1 MGIVIR
7 QGAKYSLVAYVGVLV
22 GALTNLFL
30 MPAFLSPEQIGV
42 FRQILANATLLSAI
56 VLAGMPQVI
65 DRFHPYFE
73 GKRHDAFFSMSMA
86 YTLMAFAG
94 LSLLLWW
101 GKTLYLGLYI
111 DKSPHVELY
120 FYYLFP
126 LTLGMAFQSIIE
138 AWCRAYLRIAVPAL
152 FRDFFLKATIAL
164 LVVAVGVHWIAFGRV
179 FDAVAAYYIIAVL
192 GLTAYLY
199 RLHRFRL
206 FPAGWWAMVQGRLR
220 EMMEY
225 AVFILMG
232 GLSIVVVNQADIMM
246 LGMLLGEADT
256 GIYTI
261 AFFMANV
268 IEIPRRAIS
277 QITTPLISRAWAK
290 QAIGELS
297 ELYCRS
303 AINQMLI
310 GGALFLL
317 IWLNRKEIFVIMPQG
332 EVYRQGMQVLFW
344 VGLARFFDMAMGV
357 NNEILLQ
364 SRYYKFALLSNIL
377 LAVLVIATN
386 WWFIPWMG
394 LEGAALATFLSMLVY
409 NMLRS
414 VFLWVKVRIH
424 PFSKESAGV
433 ALVLLAL
440 WAALELMPLLP
451 VQSLLG
457 AFVNVLIRSGVLVLL
472 LAAAIWKWRLSAEL
486 AAIAEA
492 FLKKLRRR
500 G

>member
-7 QGAKYSLVAYVGVLV
+7 QGAKYSVVAYVGVLV

-42 FRQILANATLLSAI
+42 FRQILANATLLGAI
-56 VLAGMPQVI
+56 VHGGMNDTI

-73 GKRHDAFFSMSMA
+73 GKRRDALFSLSIA
-86 YTLMAFAG
+86 YTFIAFVG
-94 LSLLLWW
+94 LALLLWW
-101 GKTLYLGLYI
+101 SKELYLSLYI
-111 DKSPHVELY
+111 DKSPHVENY
-120 FYYLFP
+120 FWYLFP
-126 LTLGMAFQSIIE
+126 LTCGMAFQSIME

-152 FRDFFLKATIAL
+152 FRDFFLKMTIAL
-164 LVVAVGVHWIAFGRV
+164 LVVAVGMHWIHFGRM
-179 FDAVAAYYIIAVL
+179 FDIVTVYYMIAVL

-199 RLHRFRL
+199 RLYCFRL
-206 FPAGWWAMVQGRLR
+206 FPAGWWDTVRGRLK

-225 AVFILMG
+225 AAFILMG

-268 IEIPRRAIS
+268 IEIPRRALS

-290 QAIGELS
+290 QAIGELAQ
-297 ELYCRS
+297 LYRQS

-310 GGALFLL
+310 GGAFFLL
-317 IWLNRKEIFVIMPQG
+317 IWLNREEIFTVMPKG
-332 EVYRQGMQVLFW
+332 DLYRDGMQVVFW

-364 SRYYKFALLSNIL
+364 SRYYKFVLFSNVLLALL
-377 LAVLVIATN
+377 VIVTN
-386 WWFIPWMG
+386 WWLIPLLG

-409 NMLRS
+409 NLLRTF
-414 VFLWVKVRIH
+414 FLWAKVHIH
-424 PFSKESAGV
+424 PFSKKSVGA
-433 ALVLLAL
+433 ALVLLTL
-440 WAALELMPLLP
+440 WAALEFLPLLP
-451 VQSLLG
+451 AQGLFG
-457 AFVNVLIRSGVLVLL
+457 AFVNVLIRSGLLVFL
-472 LAAAIWKWRLSAEL
+472 LAAAVWKLRLSAEL
-486 AAIAEA
+486 VAIGEA
-492 FLKKLRRR
+492 LLKKLRRR